1 MCESECRRNCSNPRL
16 LPPSANH
23 RTESVSLWPIAGQCY
38 TCSLPRPKCPWR
50 VLDCQ
55 NVWMLEYHQMSDVRS
70 WWLVTAEGAITI
82 SDLRQLGHTDNWNW
96 MKESNIVHTTLS
108 YKTWSDVRRTIVLSC
123 KLRYDTCVMK
133 LFKGLTA
140 YVDSLYSTYLVVQI
154 RLIFFLKASLIL
166 KLIYRVN
173 HILIRSENFWT
184 FNVKGPL

>member
-166 KLIYRVN
+166 KLIYRVT

-184 FNVKGPL
+184 FNMKGPV